1 MCMLYGMMRML
12 YTQSNS
18 CKHVFFTFGCRIC
31 CAVHGVCML
40 AWPNINTLPYS
51 KKITDLS
58 WAMWKHATYHDIH
71 GIYRYIPCMNRVSTN
86 PKCAYSFFK
95 SDANTMSS
103 ACEQYAWMYK
113 HWKITLKCKTSLH
126 VYTCICIVY
135 RDMHYLKHAY
145 TCICM
150 VYRIPAGGQDSR
162 CCKRCDMMT
171 SNSKIAKFR

>member
-1 MCMLYGMMRML
+1 
-12 YTQSNS
+12 
-18 CKHVFFTFGCRIC
+18 
-31 CAVHGVCML
+31 
-40 AWPNINTLPYS
+40 
-51 KKITDLS
+51 
-58 WAMWKHATYHDIH
+58 
-71 GIYRYIPCMNRVSTN
+71 MNRVSTN

-150 VYRIPAGGQDSR
+150 VYCIPAGGQDSR
-162 CCKRCDMMT
+162 CESGGQPTWTGDSVRGLRARTRTRTDSDGLRLGRHCIGPGPARRSPSHLSSTGLKKCP
-171 SNSKIAKFR
+171 SAKWGVHILHIEIVFACFAY